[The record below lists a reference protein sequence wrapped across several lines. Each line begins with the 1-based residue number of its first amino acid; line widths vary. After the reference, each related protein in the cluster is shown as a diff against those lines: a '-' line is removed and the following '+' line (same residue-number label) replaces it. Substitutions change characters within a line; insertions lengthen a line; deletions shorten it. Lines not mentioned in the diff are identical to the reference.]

1 MSTLAPH
8 KVHNYDIAIHAH
20 FKDVAANTA
29 PECIDVAIVNN
40 GSANNIYTVHC
51 MASLQTIVQVCHGKP
66 GSCIAPSFG
75 LLVYLTP
82 YEQKYVST
90 S

>member
-1 MSTLAPH
+1 M
-8 KVHNYDIAIHAH
+8 HNYDIAIHAH

-51 MASLQTIVQVCHGKP
+51 MASLQTIVQV
-66 GSCIAPSFG
+66 
-75 LLVYLTP
+75 
-82 YEQKYVST
+82 
-90 S
+90 